1 MELDTVG
8 PLSEK
13 ASAVQMRTLSSLTL
27 LRAMSLDP
35 AVTGDQGWL

>member
-8 PLSEK
+8 PLSGE

-27 LRAMSLDP
+27 LYEMPQDP
-35 AVTGDQGWL
+35 AVAGE